1 MEIAAF
7 VGKITLTNNGKGFIA
22 RQGGKVLVNML
33 SSRQEERASSLQA
46 LYKLSTL
53 DDNAAILVDLGVLPA
68 LMNILFTT
76 QQDDPSDLKD
86 LAASIIANILA
97 NSGHWELSVADKAGH
112 QVQSEFI
119 IHRLLDLLSCSSC
132 KCQASVL
139 QILCGIASSP
149 RASGVLPV
157 QDLM

>member
-22 RQGGKVLVNML
+22 RQGGKVLVDML